1 MIREYADEPI
11 VFAAFQQHQ
20 QECKIGKN
28 PCKASNVF
36 ELVQNSAL
44 ARFDGETI
52 RITLSVACPVADDQ
66 QGLSVAALRARL
78 TKVRLFSVSVPLLCF
93 NSDIRQAK
101 DHVKSL
107 HELLSEKGT
116 VLDPHTKKCIESA
129 IVQHIMSLPVVRL
142 FSNFIHSHS

>member
-52 RITLSVACPVADDQ
+52 RTTLSVACPVADNQ

-78 TKVRLFSVSVPLLCF
+78 TKVRRLLHVCHSSVSILISGRP
-93 NSDIRQAK
+93 R
-101 DHVKSL
+101 
-107 HELLSEKGT
+107 
-116 VLDPHTKKCIESA
+116 
-129 IVQHIMSLPVVRL
+129 IM
-142 FSNFIHSHS
+142 